1 MKPSYIQLPEAR
13 STNTYLSTIAS
24 TTAHGTVVYTLR
36 QTAGRGQRGNSWES
50 EDGKNITFSMLIRPS
65 VAPSQQFF
73 ISEAAALAVART
85 LDKYIADG
93 GVSVKW
99 PNDVYWHDKKICG
112 MLIEHSLS
120 GGRINSSILGIG
132 VNINQQQFLSD
143 APNPVSM
150 AQVLGHEVDRGQL
163 MEKLVARFGEY
174 YALIVD
180 GAYADIAALYLQHLY
195 RRDDFYKYRDSEG
208 EFEARVVEVE
218 DDGHLILH
226 DRQGCIRSYAFKEVS
241 FVI

>member
-99 PNDVYWHDKKICG
+99 PNDV
-112 MLIEHSLS
+112 
-120 GGRINSSILGIG
+120 
-132 VNINQQQFLSD
+132 
-143 APNPVSM
+143 
-150 AQVLGHEVDRGQL
+150 
-163 MEKLVARFGEY
+163 
-174 YALIVD
+174 
-180 GAYADIAALYLQHLY
+180 
-195 RRDDFYKYRDSEG
+195 
-208 EFEARVVEVE
+208 
-218 DDGHLILH
+218 
-226 DRQGCIRSYAFKEVS
+226 
-241 FVI
+241 

>member
-143 APNPVSM
+143 APNPVSLW
-150 AQVLGHEVDRGQL
+150 QIIGRETPLEEVLHTLCDTLLSLEDSLPENAEAVIPA
-163 MEKLVARFGEY
+163 LVFTSNKPTDFTTNWLGLVTFRSSS
-174 YALIVD
+174 L
-180 GAYADIAALYLQHLY
+180 LQAVKAPNSAKPANVKY
-195 RRDDFYKYRDSEG
+195 VCFIDF
-208 EFEARVVEVE
+208 
-218 DDGHLILH
+218 ILK
-226 DRQGCIRSYAFKEVS
+226 SYE
-241 FVI
+241 

>member
-50 EDGKNITFSMLIRPS
+50 EDGKNITLSMLIRPS

-143 APNPVSM
+143 APNPVSLW
-150 AQVLGHEVDRGQL
+150 QIIGRETPLEEVLHTLCDTLLSLEDSL
-163 MEKLVARFGEY
+163 PENAE
-174 YALIVD
+174 ALHREFL
-180 GAYADIAALYLQHLY
+180 GRLY
-195 RRDDFYKYRDSEG
+195 RGEG
-208 EFEARVVEVE
+208 EHPFRSQGVVFNASIVNVAP
-218 DDGHLILH
+218 DGILSLRLS
-226 DRQGCIRSYAFKEVS
+226 DGSIRKYAFKEVE